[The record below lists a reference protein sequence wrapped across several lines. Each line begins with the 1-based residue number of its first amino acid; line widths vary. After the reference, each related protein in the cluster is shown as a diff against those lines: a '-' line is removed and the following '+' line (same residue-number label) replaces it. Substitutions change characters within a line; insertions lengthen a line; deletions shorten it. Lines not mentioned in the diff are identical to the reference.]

1 MGMTFTTDTRPTV
14 LGNLV
19 LITGTYDDG
28 DGDRSGS
35 ILLSDHFSKLLHV
48 GVASHG
54 DSSATAYIHSAG
66 NPLAITISCGANGT
80 GNWMA
85 LGIRG

>member
-1 MGMTFTTDTRPTV
+1 MAMEFTTDTRPTV

-19 LITGTYDDG
+19 LITGTYDD
-28 DGDRSGS
+28 DGTRSGS

-54 DSSATAYIHSAG
+54 DSSATAYIHSTG
-66 NPLAITISCGANGT
+66 QPLIMTISCGANGT

>member
-19 LITGTYDDG
+19 LITGTYDD
-28 DGDRSGS
+28 DGTRSGS

-66 NPLAITISCGANGT
+66 SPLQMTISCGANGT